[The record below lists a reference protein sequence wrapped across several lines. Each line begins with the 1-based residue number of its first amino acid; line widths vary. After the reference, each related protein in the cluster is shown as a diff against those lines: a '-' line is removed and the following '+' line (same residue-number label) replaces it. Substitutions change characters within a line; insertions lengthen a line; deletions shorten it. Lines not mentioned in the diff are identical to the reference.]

1 MRVVVVSEKVF
12 GEILNQ
18 GLPHKDVTKEIEE
31 IVEMLGSGHVDAVG
45 AVGVA
50 IQLSRLLKEC
60 EYADKMSNDR

>member
-31 IVEMLGSGHVDAVG
+31 IIEMLGSGNVDAVG
-45 AVGVA
+45 TAGVA
-50 IQLSRLLKEC
+50 VQLRRILGE
-60 EYADKMSNDR
+60 